1 MVLFDMHIRSHSD
14 QLHLALASAAAAKLR
29 REPDLFAK
37 VRRQLVR
44 WRANLDG
51 TQVGTRP
58 YLERWEALA
67 AQGPE
72 AMIAQVLESSEQAT
86 AMRQTAPFAGVLT
99 SQERMAII
107 RALKAHNEPRRA

>member
-1 MVLFDMHIRSHSD
+1 MVLFDMRSHSHSD
-14 QLHLALASAAAAKLR
+14 QLHLALALAAAAKLR
-29 REPDLFAK
+29 QQPDLFAK
-37 VRRQLVR
+37 VRRQLAR
-44 WRANLDG
+44 WRADLDG

-72 AMIAQVLESSEQAT
+72 AMISQVLETSEQAT

-107 RALKAHNEPRRA
+107 RALRAGSEPRGA

>member
-1 MVLFDMHIRSHSD
+1 MVLFNMRSHSHSD
-14 QLHLALASAAAAKLR
+14 RLHLALARAAAAKLR
-29 REPDLFAK
+29 QQPDLFTK
-37 VRRQLVR
+37 VRRQLTR

-51 TQVGTRP
+51 TQAGTRP

-67 AQGPE
+67 ALGPE
-72 AMIAQVLESSEQAT
+72 AMISQVLETSEQAT

-107 RALKAHNEPRRA
+107 RALRAGNEPRGA

>member
-1 MVLFDMHIRSHSD
+1 MVLFDMRSHSHSD
-14 QLHLALASAAAAKLR
+14 QLHLALALAAAAKLR
-29 REPDLFAK
+29 QQPDLFAK
-37 VRRQLVR
+37 VRRQLAR
-44 WRANLDG
+44 WRADLDG

-72 AMIAQVLESSEQAT
+72 AMISQVLETSEQAT

-107 RALKAHNEPRRA
+107 HALRAGSEPRGA

>member
-1 MVLFDMHIRSHSD
+1 MVLFNMRSHSHSD
-14 QLHLALASAAAAKLR
+14 RLHLALARAAAAKLR
-29 REPDLFAK
+29 QQPDLFTK
-37 VRRQLVR
+37 VRGQLAS

-51 TQVGTRP
+51 TQAGTRP

-67 AQGPE
+67 LLGPE
-72 AMIAQVLESSEQAT
+72 AMISQVLETSEQAT

-107 RALKAHNEPRRA
+107 RALRARSEPRGA